1 MGYADQNCPKCHGT
15 GLVSSGVGL
24 CDCFTVNQLR
34 EYMGPILRYKK
45 GRVAQAGLPELGD
58 QNQGLVVSDENI
70 GSLVVFANAN
80 WCEKDKKYSLLGVEE
95 LNAIGMKGTAQY
107 KSLSDYA
114 EAFPNFIVD
123 MISVN
128 PLRGPGYR
136 EKDEMVLLDFL
147 RMMER
152 RAEKRVIVLIGPT
165 AGEFKREHPVLC
177 RALAA
182 MRFPYFD
189 RGKYLAF
196 AKNEAATESTEAK
209 ERVDD

>member
-1 MGYADQNCPKCHGT
+1 M
-15 GLVSSGVGL
+15 
-24 CDCFTVNQLR
+24 
-34 EYMGPILRYKK
+34 
-45 GRVAQAGLPELGD
+45 
-58 QNQGLVVSDENI
+58 
-70 GSLVVFANAN
+70 
-80 WCEKDKKYSLLGVEE
+80 EE
-95 LNAIGMKGTAQY
+95 LNGIGMKGTAQY
-107 KSLSDYA
+107 KSLSDYT

-123 MISVN
+123 FSSLN
-128 PLRGPGYR
+128 PMRGPGYR

-196 AKNEAATESTEAK
+196 AKSEAATESTEAK